1 MVCSRDIDFIEDR
14 STTLDKVM
22 STDLLTAQESTSLE
36 ACNKVMQEGKKGKL
50 PIVNH
55 NFELVSL
62 ISRQDLS
69 KRRDFPNASTDKATK
84 QVSFHSWLSFLT
96 FILMLAVAASCGRR
110 CRHSPS

>member
-22 STDLLTAQESTSLE
+22 SVDLLTAQESTSLE

-50 PIVNH
+50 PIVNQ
-55 NFELVSL
+55 NGELVSL

-84 QVSFHSWLSFLT
+84 QVSPWELQHNSLL
-96 FILMLAVAASCGRR
+96 IHPGVATCWCRCG
-110 CRHSPS
+110 H